1 MGGSDDGGDD
11 EDMDEYGSQDDGED
25 DEYGEQQQMPNQQF

>member
-11 EDMDEYGSQDDGED
+11 EDMDEYGSQDDADD
-25 DEYGEQQQMPNQQF
+25 DEYG

>member
-1 MGGSDDGGDD
+1 MSGSDDGGDD
-11 EDMDEYGSQDDGED
+11 EDMDEYGSQDDVED